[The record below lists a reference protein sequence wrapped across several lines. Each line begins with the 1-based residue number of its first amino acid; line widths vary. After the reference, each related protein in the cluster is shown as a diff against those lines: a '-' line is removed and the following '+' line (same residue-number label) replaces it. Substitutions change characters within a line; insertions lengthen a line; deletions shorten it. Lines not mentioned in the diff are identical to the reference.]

1 MTVIFDK
8 LNEDLII
15 RNCSGSFNEKLL
27 IDFFKSYC
35 TDYRVRYLKCISI
48 NKGKGLA
55 IEVEYVRNDTIL
67 FAKVSGFA
75 CKTSTLL
82 YYLLELVK
90 KTGIN
95 SSNTIYRVNMDKEV
109 YVYASDG
116 IDPLKCLNLLHADSD
131 GFYYFLDEKTYQNL
145 YFD

>member
-1 MTVIFDK
+1 MIVIFDK

-15 RNCSGSFNEKLL
+15 RNCSDSFNEKLL

-35 TDYRVRYLKCISI
+35 KNYKVRYLKCI
-48 NKGKGLA
+48 NNGKGLV
-55 IEVEYVRNDTIL
+55 IEVEYIRNATIL

-75 CKTSTLL
+75 CETRTLL

-95 SSNTIYRVNMDKEV
+95 SANTIYRVTTDKEV

-116 IDPLKCLNLLHADSD
+116 ISPLKCLNLLYADSD
-131 GFYYFLDEKTYQNL
+131 GFFYFVDEKTYQNL